1 MNNVYTNELKKQR
14 ISSYQE
20 RLFSEEQLLELAN
33 IIQREE
39 TDLCV
44 FVQQL
49 LQILIKDRNQHK
61 YLDWNIGSTLQHFDP
76 IIVIRAFKAL
86 KKTSRHYLYD
96 SIGLAWVLGEF
107 NIKDKSVLEFL
118 RDVMEECRDSDVWW
132 RAAFSLEK
140 LGQGDAIH
148 YLKKSLKSKEIKTL
162 EYYFDNIE
170 NKESII
176 GILVLSNNQNIKET
190 ILKHGD
196 YKEWGNLNHPVI
208 VI

>member
-86 KKTSRHYLYD
+86 KKSSRHYLYD
-96 SIGLAWVLGEF
+96 SIEGLHGFW
-107 NIKDKSVLEFL
+107 
-118 RDVMEECRDSDVWW
+118 
-132 RAAFSLEK
+132 
-140 LGQGDAIH
+140 
-148 YLKKSLKSKEIKTL
+148 
-162 EYYFDNIE
+162 E
-170 NKESII
+170 N
-176 GILVLSNNQNIKET
+176 L
-190 ILKHGD
+190 ILKIKL
-196 YKEWGNLNHPVI
+196 YWSFCEM
-208 VI
+208 